1 MPASQSPPSLPMVLT
16 LQRPEAVIFDMDG
29 LLLDSERV
37 ALACFEAAARALGLI
52 WDPTLGQN
60 LVGRSARDSDRL
72 LQAHYGPDFPLV
84 ALRDGFDR
92 AYDHAIQQ
100 GSIPLKPHARAL
112 LDHLE
117 RLQIPCAVATS
128 TQRFRAE
135 TKLAKC
141 QLLAR
146 FKALACGDEVTRG
159 KPAPDIFEL
168 AAARLGVEPRACL
181 ALEDSNPGVRAAVS
195 ASMPV
200 VMVPDLVPPDADI
213 RRYGVACVDSLKDVL
228 IALGA

>member
-1 MPASQSPPSLPMVLT
+1 MVLT

-29 LLLDSERV
+29 LLLDSEQV
-37 ALACFEAAARALGLI
+37 ALTCFEAAAEALGLI
-52 WDPTLGQN
+52 WDPALGKS
-60 LVGRSARDSDRL
+60 LVGRSARDSDHL
-72 LQAHYGPDFPLV
+72 LQAHYGAGFPLA
-84 ALRDGFDR
+84 ALRTGFDQR
-92 AYDHAIQQ
+92 YDHAILS
-100 GSIPLKPHARAL
+100 GSIPLKPYAREL
-112 LDHLE
+112 LDHLDG
-117 RLQIPCAVATS
+117 LQIPYAVATS

-141 QLLAR
+141 RLLSR

-200 VMVPDLVPPDADI
+200 IMVPDLVPPDADI

>member
-1 MPASQSPPSLPMVLT
+1 MVLT
-16 LQRPEAVIFDMDG
+16 LQRPQAVVFDMDG
-29 LLLDSERV
+29 LLLDSEHV
-37 ALACFEAAARALGLI
+37 ALSCFEQAAQALGVV
-52 WDPTLGQN
+52 WSHALGMS

-72 LQAHYGPDFPLV
+72 LRAHYGADFPLA
-84 ALRDGFDR
+84 ALRQGFDQR
-92 AYDHAIQQ
+92 YDQAIMT
-100 GSIPLKPHARAL
+100 GAIPLKPYAREL
-112 LDHLE
+112 LDQLD

-141 QLLAR
+141 HLLSR

-168 AAARLGVEPRACL
+168 AATRLGVAPRDCL

-200 VMVPDLVPPDADI
+200 IMIPDLVPPDADI
-213 RRYGVACVDSLKDVL
+213 RRYGVACVESLKDVL
-228 IALGA
+228 IALDL

>member
-1 MPASQSPPSLPMVLT
+1 MVLT

-37 ALACFEAAARALGLI
+37 ALACFEQSACELGLI
-52 WDPTLGQN
+52 WSPALGLD
-60 LVGRSARDSDRL
+60 LVGRSSRDSDRL
-72 LQAHYGPDFPLV
+72 LLAHYGADFPLA
-84 ALRDGFDR
+84 ALRQGFDQR
-92 AYDHAIQQ
+92 YDDAIMS
-100 GSIPLKPHARAL
+100 GAIPLKPYAREL
-112 LDHLE
+112 LEQLD
-117 RLQIPCAVATS
+117 RMQIPCAVATS

-141 QLLAR
+141 RLLSC

-168 AAARLGVEPRACL
+168 AATRLGVEPRDCL

-228 IALGA
+228 ITLSA